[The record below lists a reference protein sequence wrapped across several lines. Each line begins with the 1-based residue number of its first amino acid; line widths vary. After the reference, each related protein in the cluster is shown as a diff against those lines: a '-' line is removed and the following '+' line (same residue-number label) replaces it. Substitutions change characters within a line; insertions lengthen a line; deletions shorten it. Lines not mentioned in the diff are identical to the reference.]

1 MFDPTATM
9 RKRCVDI
16 CSLTEPSFCLAD
28 EECVHTA
35 DGVACIDPG
44 IDTFS
49 KYFFI
54 KLNYDLNVELFK
66 LSG

>member
-49 KYFFI
+49 KYFFYKA
-54 KLNYDLNVELFK
+54 KL
-66 LSG
+66 